1 MYNEAGPG
9 TGPERWVH
17 KDGIIA
23 YRDTKYLDL
32 LQKAL
37 SSGTS

>member
-1 MYNEAGPG
+1 MYNEAGAG

-23 YRDTKYLDL
+23 YRDAKYLDL
-32 LQKAL
+32 LRKAL
-37 SSGTS
+37 SSSTS